1 MKTLTPKKFVKDS
14 PEGHYFTT
22 QEGFDVYPVGEA
34 ALTLIDSGDIV
45 QLDFPAALF
54 KEEVEYCKASVGGS
68 VYWVVM

>member
-34 ALTLIDSGDIV
+34 ELTHIDSEDIV
-45 QLDFPAALF
+45 QLGFGGCF
-54 KEEVEYCKASVGGS
+54 KEEVEYCNASVGGPAF
-68 VYWVVM
+68 WVVM